1 MNDDDRHG
9 KRRHLRAVPPTHRR
23 PRRDAVITYRVH
35 IDLGDTQPPLWRRL
49 DLSSDLF
56 LDELHEVIQTAF
68 GWTDSH
74 LHQFGSGPSYYDP
87 LTEYYLCPYM
97 TEDGD
102 QPGVPEE
109 QVRLDEV
116 LREPDDVLFY
126 CYDFGDDWQHTITL
140 EAVLPQ
146 QPDAP
151 LASCLD
157 GQRPGPP
164 EDCGGIEGYELFAAA
179 TDPGDPRHAA
189 ALTEF
194 HDMFGDESDPLT
206 HPPTPFD
213 IDQVNRTL
221 AGFVRRTTTDEIAAN
236 LPPALAALVD
246 AAHGMLRRELLILIG
261 RARLDT
267 PVPVDAAVAER
278 ALYRYR
284 RLLDHVGDGVK
295 LTAAGYLPPKVVQAL
310 YDELDMRGEWIGKG
324 NREDQTY
331 PVLSLRESAQA
342 LGLLRKHR
350 GQLLPTAKSRA
361 LQNDP
366 IGLWRYIASRA
377 FGLSKQPY
385 QQHGGLLYLLA
396 LTGDVDDPQDF
407 VRGSLPALGWM
418 IDARHFHAAIRDAT
432 RPVRDLLEHLGMLTW
447 QRGIYPSAQIP
458 STDAAGFACT
468 ILSGLSKQLHASEVR
483 NSSQS
488 PSRQLDG

>member
-1 MNDDDRHG
+1 MNDDHRHE
-9 KRRHLRAVPPTHRR
+9 KRRHLRAVTPSRRR
-23 PRRDAVITYRVH
+23 PRRDTTVTYRVH

-97 TEDGD
+97 TEDDD

-116 LREPDDVLFY
+116 LQQPDDALFY

-140 EAVLPQ
+140 ETVLPRST
-146 QPDAP
+146 DAP
-151 LASCLD
+151 PAICLD

-164 EDCGGIEGYELFAAA
+164 EDCGGIEGYELVAAA
-179 TDPGDPRHAA
+179 ADPADSRHAA

-194 HDMFGDESDPLT
+194 HDMFGAESDPST
-206 HPPTPFD
+206 HPPTVFD
-213 IDQVNRTL
+213 IDRINRVL
-221 AGFVRRTTTDEIAAN
+221 AGFVRRSVTDEIAAN
-236 LPPALAALVD
+236 LPPVLAALVD
-246 AAHGMLRRELLILIG
+246 AAHGMLRRELLILIS
-261 RARLDT
+261 RARLDA
-267 PVPVDAAVAER
+267 PVPVDTTVAER
-278 ALYRYR
+278 VLCRYR

-310 YDELDMRGEWIGKG
+310 YDEMDMRDGWIGKG

-350 GQLLPTAKSRA
+350 GQLLPTVKARA
-361 LQNDP
+361 LHDDP
-366 IGLWRYIASRA
+366 VGLWRYIADHAPR
-377 FGLSKQPY
+377 LCKEPY

-396 LTGDVDDPQDF
+396 LTGADDDPQGF
-407 VRGSLPALGWM
+407 VRDSLPALGWM
-418 IDARHFHAAIRDAT
+418 IDIRSFDAAVRDAT
-432 RPVRDLLEHLGMLTW
+432 RPVRDLLEHLNLLTW
-447 QRGIYPSAQIP
+447 RQGVYPSTQIP
-458 STDAAGFACT
+458 NTDAAEFARA
-468 ILSGLSKQLHASEVR
+468 ILGGLSK
-483 NSSQS
+483 
-488 PSRQLDG
+488 